1 MASLAD
7 SAKNTLHGWYKST
20 VEYVTPINEKSE
32 FKEKGVLTPEEFLT
46 AGCQLVYKCPTWS
59 WEGGDAKK
67 RKPYFPDNQQYLISR
82 NLPCLQRVAALMS
95 TANNNEHEVEGG
107 DWLNMDDAANSAKG
121 DEAMPEIA
129 DIDLDAV
136 ADESQP
142 EPEQKVSAQ
151 IQSQT
156 AAQTQSQTV
165 PDDDDDDDFE
175 HIPDIDDFD
184 DGDNV
189 VSASAVS
196 GPAKEASAEEK
207 VSESGGGQ
215 IVRTRTYDVSITY
228 DKYYRVPRVWLRG
241 YDENGSPLSS
251 SAIFE
256 DISADHAHKT
266 VTVEPHS
273 HSGVVCAS
281 IHPCRHSEVMKRFM
295 GKMEESGKVMS
306 IDQYMFLFLKFMSAV
321 IPTIQYDFTQS
332 VEST

>member
-1 MASLAD
+1 MALDA
-7 SAKNTLHGWYKST
+7 AKNTLHGWYKST

-82 NLPCLQRVAALMS
+82 NLPCLQRVAALMT
-95 TANNNEHEVEGG
+95 TAANNEHEVEQGE
-107 DWLNMDDAANSAKG
+107 WLNMDDSDKAAKG
-121 DEAMPEIA
+121 DDSMPEIA

-136 ADESQP
+136 ADSPAQP
-142 EPEQKVSAQ
+142 DAEQKVNAPQQAQAQ
-151 IQSQT
+151 IET
-156 AAQTQSQTV
+156 TV
-165 PDDDDDDDFE
+165 DDEDDDFE

-189 VSASAVS
+189 VSAAATGTGSSA
-196 GPAKEASAEEK
+196 AQLKADAEEQKEAQASD
-207 VSESGGGQ
+207 SR

-295 GKMEESGKVMS
+295 SKLEESGKRMS
-306 IDQYMFLFLKFMSAV
+306 IDQYLFLFLKFMSAV